1 MASTPR
7 NGIAD
12 LSLEDDDSIKKMS
25 EVAKFARQNNIPGYR
40 PNGHHPVPKPQKQR
54 SENSIR
60 ETPMSALRRRLS
72 GWFGLSTSKPPR
84 RANSLPGKISRDDS
98 EHALSELKQ
107 SLSQSPRWQRRRKS
121 VPKPPP
127 KPRMPPPPPRTAPC
141 SDWRELQSAR
151 GIAQALRAGRRQLVV
166 FLDYDGTLTP
176 IVSDPD
182 AATLSDHMRDAV
194 GKLSDRA
201 TVAIVS
207 GRAREK
213 LRNFVQL
220 PELYYAGSHGFDI
233 DGPGGLRHS
242 VSSEM
247 VPVLRAARDLLI
259 ERLQVIE
266 GSSVEDN
273 RFSVSVHWRNVA
285 PTDRPAVEA
294 IVDSTLREAPFA
306 GVLRKNSGKCVYE
319 LRPDVKWDKGEA
331 VLYLLELLRRRET
344 DFDEYGDDDG
354 VPEERIA
361 GFTEDEWYGGVLP
374 VYVGDDVTDEDA
386 FKAIAPFG
394 AVSVLVCP
402 SGDKVERPRATHA
415 THTLK
420 DVDDVRAF
428 VDELASACA
437 ARPSVRGR

>member
-1 MASTPR
+1 MILT
-7 NGIAD
+7 G
-12 LSLEDDDSIKKMS
+12 
-25 EVAKFARQNNIPGYR
+25 
-40 PNGHHPVPKPQKQR
+40 
-54 SENSIR
+54 
-60 ETPMSALRRRLS
+60 
-72 GWFGLSTSKPPR
+72 
-84 RANSLPGKISRDDS
+84 RAVL
-98 EHALSELKQ
+98 
-107 SLSQSPRWQRRRKS
+107 
-121 VPKPPP
+121 
-127 KPRMPPPPPRTAPC
+127 
-141 SDWRELQSAR
+141 
-151 GIAQALRAGRRQLVV
+151 GRRPLI
-166 FLDYDGTLTP
+166 F
-176 IVSDPD
+176 IVCRGARVNAV
-182 AATLSDHMRDAV
+182 AAIA
-194 GKLSDRA
+194 
-201 TVAIVS
+201 
-207 GRAREK
+207 
-213 LRNFVQL
+213 
-220 PELYYAGSHGFDI
+220 
-233 DGPGGLRHS
+233 GLRHS

-273 RFSVSVHWRNVA
+273 RFSVSVHWRNVDA
-285 PTDRPAVEA
+285 KDRPAVEA

-354 VPEERIA
+354 VSEERIA

-386 FKAIAPFG
+386 FRAIAPFG

-415 THTLK
+415 THTLR

-437 ARPSVRGR
+437 PSVRGR

>member
-1 MASTPR
+1 M
-7 NGIAD
+7 GGV
-12 LSLEDDDSIKKMS
+12 LS
-25 EVAKFARQNNIPGYR
+25 F
-40 PNGHHPVPKPQKQR
+40 
-54 SENSIR
+54 
-60 ETPMSALRRRLS
+60 
-72 GWFGLSTSKPPR
+72 
-84 RANSLPGKISRDDS
+84 
-98 EHALSELKQ
+98 
-107 SLSQSPRWQRRRKS
+107 
-121 VPKPPP
+121 
-127 KPRMPPPPPRTAPC
+127 
-141 SDWRELQSAR
+141 
-151 GIAQALRAGRRQLVV
+151 
-166 FLDYDGTLTP
+166 
-176 IVSDPD
+176 IVC
-182 AATLSDHMRDAV
+182 RDARV
-194 GKLSDRA
+194 N
-201 TVAIVS
+201 AI
-207 GRAREK
+207 A
-213 LRNFVQL
+213 
-220 PELYYAGSHGFDI
+220 AI
-233 DGPGGLRHS
+233 AGLRHS

-273 RFSVSVHWRNVA
+273 RFSVSVHWRNCA

-294 IVDSTLREAPFA
+294 IVDSTLSEAPFA
-306 GVLRKNSGKCVYE
+306 GVLRKNCGKCVYE

-354 VPEERIA
+354 VSEDRIA

-386 FKAIAPFG
+386 FRAIAPFG

-415 THTLK
+415 THTLR

-437 ARPSVRGR
+437 SRPSVRGR

>member
-1 MASTPR
+1 MGGVRYFIVCRGAR
-7 NGIAD
+7 VNAIA
-12 LSLEDDDSIKKMS
+12 
-25 EVAKFARQNNIPGYR
+25 A
-40 PNGHHPVPKPQKQR
+40 
-54 SENSIR
+54 
-60 ETPMSALRRRLS
+60 
-72 GWFGLSTSKPPR
+72 
-84 RANSLPGKISRDDS
+84 
-98 EHALSELKQ
+98 
-107 SLSQSPRWQRRRKS
+107 
-121 VPKPPP
+121 
-127 KPRMPPPPPRTAPC
+127 
-141 SDWRELQSAR
+141 
-151 GIAQALRAGRRQLVV
+151 IA
-166 FLDYDGTLTP
+166 
-176 IVSDPD
+176 
-182 AATLSDHMRDAV
+182 
-194 GKLSDRA
+194 
-201 TVAIVS
+201 
-207 GRAREK
+207 
-213 LRNFVQL
+213 
-220 PELYYAGSHGFDI
+220 
-233 DGPGGLRHS
+233 GLRHS

-273 RFSVSVHWRNVA
+273 RFSVSVHWRNCAVD
-285 PTDRPAVEA
+285 DRPAVEA
-294 IVDSTLREAPFA
+294 IVDATLSEAPFA

-354 VPEERIA
+354 VSEDRIA

-386 FKAIAPFG
+386 FRAIAPFG

-437 ARPSVRGR
+437 SRPSARGR